1 MPKSNSTAADKLKS
15 LRAEFNTFG
24 IDGFIIPKADEHQG
38 EFIGEYAERLQ
49 FLTDFTGSAGS
60 AIVLKDKAVA
70 MSDGRYTIQLKQQVD
85 TKLFETQDS
94 TKISVGKW
102 LVDNAD
108 KDAVIGYDPM
118 LHTPGQIA
126 AMERDVAGTGITL
139 KAVNSNPVDNI
150 WDDQPNPPQGQIS
163 QFPDSIAGHSVT
175 EKKKIVMD
183 MVAEEDASGCV
194 ITLPDSVCWL
204 LNIRGS
210 DVGHTPLVLSNVI
223 LNAAEDK
230 IELFIDPAKL
240 PKDIEKTLKADI
252 DIYEPKDMATRLQN
266 LSKVAKKL
274 DKPVL
279 LDFVRSPIWY
289 KNTLE
294 NEGGTVQNA
303 KDPCINPK
311 AQKTSSEQDAIRNAH
326 VEDGVAIVKFLRWLD
341 ENTSNTLTEMD
352 VADKLEDFRSQGKN
366 YREMSFP
373 TISGFA
379 DNGAVIHYR
388 ATAKTNADIDK
399 SGLLLV
405 DSGGQ
410 YEYGTT
416 DITRTMAIGEP
427 TEEMR
432 ENYTRVLR
440 GHIAVSMA
448 KFPKG
453 TTGAQ
458 LDALA
463 RAPLWNAGL
472 DFAHGTGHGVGCY
485 LGVHEEATSISSR
498 GTAPME
504 EGMLVSNEPGYYKE
518 GEYGIRIEN
527 LILVKE
533 GDACADTG
541 RLMYH
546 FETVT
551 LAPYE
556 RSLIKSDMLAPD
568 EKEWLNDYH
577 KQVFDTLSPE
587 LDGDDKNWLKIQ
599 TQPF

>member
-1 MPKSNSTAADKLKS
+1 MPQSNSTAAEKLKS
-15 LRAEFNTFG
+15 LRAEFNAFG
-24 IDGFIIPKADEHQG
+24 IDGFIVPKADEHQG

-49 FLTDFTGSAGS
+49 FLTDFTGSAGA

-70 MSDGRYTIQLKQQVD
+70 MSDGRYTLQLKQQVD
-85 TKLFETQDS
+85 SAHFDTADS

-102 LVDNAD
+102 LADNAD

-139 KAVNSNPVDNI
+139 KALDANLVDLV
-150 WDDQPNPPQGQIS
+150 WDDQPAPPQGAVS
-163 QFPDSIAGHSVT
+163 QFPDSVAGHSVL

-183 MVAEEDASGCV
+183 MLSQDDAQGCV

-223 LNAAEDK
+223 LNAADDK
-230 IELFIDPAKL
+230 IELFVDSVKISSNLRDQLK
-240 PKDIEKTLKADI
+240 KDV
-252 DIYEPKDMATRLQN
+252 DIYEPKDMAARLQA
-266 LSKVAKKL
+266 LAKAAKTSGKSVA
-274 DKPVL
+274 
-279 LDFVRSPIWY
+279 LDFRRSPVWY
-289 KNTLE
+289 QNTLE
-294 NEGGTVQNA
+294 DEGASVKDA
-303 KDPCINPK
+303 KDPCIDPK
-311 AQKTSSEQDAIRNAH
+311 AQKTSAEQDAICNAH
-326 VEDGVAIVKFLRWLD
+326 IEDGVAVVKFLRWLD
-341 ENTSNTLTEMD
+341 ENTSNSLTEIE
-352 VADKLEDFRSQGKN
+352 VADKLESFRKQGAN

-498 GTAPME
+498 GTEAME

-527 LILVKE
+527 LILVKQ
-533 GDACADTG
+533 GDTCDDTG

-556 RSLIKSDMLAPD
+556 RSLIQPDMLAPD
-568 EKEWLNDYH
+568 EKQWLNDYH
-577 KQVFDTLSPE
+577 QNVFDTLSLE
-587 LDGDDKNWLKIQ
+587 LDGDDKDWLEMQ